1 MLFILLV
8 ILAFRWIQEA
18 ANDEESQG
26 GTKQKEETAK
36 AMETLEKAGKDFKE
50 PPDYLSELHN
60 RLALVTV

>member
-1 MLFILLV
+1 MISKIIYTDKMV
-8 ILAFRWIQEA
+8 A
-18 ANDEESQG
+18 
-26 GTKQKEETAK
+26 KQKEETAK

>member
-1 MLFILLV
+1 ML
-8 ILAFRWIQEA
+8 A
-18 ANDEESQG
+18 
-26 GTKQKEETAK
+26 KQKEETAK